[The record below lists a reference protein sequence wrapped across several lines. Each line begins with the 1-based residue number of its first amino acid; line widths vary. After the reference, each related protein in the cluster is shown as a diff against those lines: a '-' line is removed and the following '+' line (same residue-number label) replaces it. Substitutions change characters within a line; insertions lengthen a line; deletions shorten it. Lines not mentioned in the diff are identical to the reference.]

1 MRVLGILVGSSAG
14 TLRVPERGRSR
25 ERGCCSLRCRLN
37 GLATARRGAIR
48 ATHAGEPHG
57 AAGRCSRMQNSLR

>member
-14 TLRVPERGRSR
+14 TLRVPERPVSGAWLLFFALSLKRS
-25 ERGCCSLRCRLN
+25 
-37 GLATARRGAIR
+37 ATARRGAVR
-48 ATHAGEPHG
+48 ATRAGEPHR